1 MAKLNTVAK
10 SATHH
15 VLVFGDAKTGKT
27 QLVGDLSSH
36 FNLLWFDLE
45 SGVTTLY
52 KLPEEQQARIEL
64 IAIPD
69 SATYPIAGETLL
81 KVLAGNPVAICE
93 AHGKVSCPICKKSG
107 APSTTVNV
115 SALKSDTILVI
126 DSLTQ
131 LASSVMSHITREAV
145 SADPNYKLQRDDF
158 GNQGTVLMRILSQI
172 QAANYNVVC
181 ITHVIEAELED
192 GKKKLVPN
200 CGTRNLS
207 ATVAK
212 YFDHVIY
219 TQVANMKHAQG
230 STTTY
235 MNNVQTGSRTDMNL
249 AKGDT
254 LLDIFLNHKPS
265 SSAPA
270 SSAPAPAPAS
280 AGQSSA
286 TQQATTNLAALK
298 AKALLAA
305 KAPAAKAT

>member
-27 QLVGDLSSH
+27 QLVGELSSH

-81 KVLAGNPVAICE
+81 KVLAGSPVDICE

-131 LASSVMSHITREAV
+131 LASSVMSHITKDAV
-145 SADPNYKLQRDDF
+145 AADPNYKLQRDDF

-254 LLDIFLNHKPS
+254 LLDIFLNNKPRASSSAS

-270 SSAPAPAPAS
+270 SAS

-298 AKALLAA
+298 AKALLA
-305 KAPAAKAT
+305 KKPT